1 MCPNCAGGE
10 TALAEIPIR
19 LPQNTDSPSIDAN
32 FGWGAGSCAP
42 DALSVDVE
50 DYYHVEAFRDR
61 IQPKT
66 WPLYPSRVVENTRR
80 VLDLLSSRGAR
91 ATFFVL
97 GWVAERHPQIVR
109 EILDAGHEI
118 GCHSYW
124 HRCIWRLSPEE
135 FRADTRRAREA
146 IEDAGGR
153 AVLGYRA
160 PSFSIVD
167 RSRWAIDILAEEGFV
182 YDSSVFPIH
191 HDVYG
196 IPHAPRFPFRWT
208 NRQGHRLYEIP
219 PTTMRLGP
227 WNLPAAG
234 GAYLRI
240 LPEWYTRWAVR
251 GARREGRALVV
262 YFHPWEIDPHQP
274 RLKGRIKSEFRHY
287 FQLGRM
293 EGRLERILAT
303 GNFAPLIEHLEA
315 LVGPIRP
322 GSAGFATPS
331 TLAANDF

>member
-1 MCPNCAGGE
+1 LTEITICVPDE
-10 TALAEIPIR
+10 QTASPFIDSELVR
-19 LPQNTDSPSIDAN
+19 GLPGPPV
-32 FGWGAGSCAP
+32 P

-50 DYYHVEAFRDR
+50 DYFHVEAFRDR
-61 IQPKT
+61 VRPET

-80 VLDLLSSRGAR
+80 VLDLLGRRGAR

-97 GWVAERHPQIVR
+97 GWVAERHPRIVR
-109 EILDAGHEI
+109 EILSAGHEV

-135 FRADTRRAREA
+135 FRADTRRARAA
-146 IEDAGGR
+146 IEDAGGC

-167 RSRWAIDILAEEGFV
+167 RSRWATRILAEEGFV

-196 IPHAPRFPFRWT
+196 MPHAPRSPFRWAD
-208 NRQGHRLYEIP
+208 RHGHLLYEIP
-219 PTTMRLGP
+219 PTTIRLGR

-240 LPEWYTRWAVR
+240 LPDRYTRWAVR
-251 GARREGRALVV
+251 SVRREHRPLVL
-262 YFHPWEIDPHQP
+262 YFHPWEIDPRQP
-274 RLKGRIKSEFRHY
+274 RLKGRVKSRFRHY
-287 FQLGRM
+287 FHLAQM
-293 EGRLERILAT
+293 ESRLERILGV
-303 GNFAPLIEHLEA
+303 GNFSTLIEHLEA
-315 LVGPIRP
+315 LVGVIRP
-322 GSAGFATPS
+322 GSARFGKTSAV
-331 TLAANDF
+331 AANGG